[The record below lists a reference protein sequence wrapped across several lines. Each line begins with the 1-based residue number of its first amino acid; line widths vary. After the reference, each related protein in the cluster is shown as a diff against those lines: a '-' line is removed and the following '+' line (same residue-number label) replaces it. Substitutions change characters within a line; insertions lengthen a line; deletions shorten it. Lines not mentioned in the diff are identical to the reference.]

1 MANASAGSGG
11 DPHELSGVVIGW
23 EHRAFAGNIDLTV
36 QSTNKSRPS
45 PGEVDKHH
53 LLMTR
58 NQALLL
64 AHYLLRLT
72 GNQPPA
78 PQRRGLFARLFG

>member
-1 MANASAGSGG
+1 MAQASTAPGG

-23 EHRAFAGNIDLTV
+23 DHRAFAGNIDLTV
-36 QSTNKSRPS
+36 QSTTKSHPS
-45 PGEVDKHH
+45 PAEVDRHH

-72 GNQPPA
+72 GHQPPA
-78 PQRRGLFARLFG
+78 PRRRGLLARLFG